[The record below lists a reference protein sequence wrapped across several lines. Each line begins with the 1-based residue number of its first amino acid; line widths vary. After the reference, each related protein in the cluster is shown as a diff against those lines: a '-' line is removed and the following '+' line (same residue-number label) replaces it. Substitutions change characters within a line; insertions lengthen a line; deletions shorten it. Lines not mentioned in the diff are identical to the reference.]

1 MNRQDRSTDFL
12 QGVVDCGGVGRVEN
26 ERKLARLFLGVEPF
40 GSPARPKFGG
50 AFPTSEKGVGASR
63 PNLNCQQLGISLPSL
78 LLPHFFPHFCRS
90 SKVLYCGLAV
100 RVTCL
105 LSVLFVTSTCGL
117 CLDSGKGARENS
129 QLAVSSQRQ
138 CRAKLSRKTCSTT
151 RVYRH
156 SFSAFELRTQATAT
170 METPTAMSG
179 LSLDPRRP
187 KIQTKTMVLLSLM
200 SQARQ

>member
-12 QGVVDCGGVGRVEN
+12 QGVVDCGGVGWVEN

-63 PNLNCQQLGISLPSL
+63 PGTASSSDFFTFTSAATL
-78 LLPHFFPHFCRS
+78 LFLHFCRS
-90 SKVLYCGLAV
+90 SKVLHSHLAS

-105 LSVLFVTSTCGL
+105 LCVLFVTSTCGL
-117 CLDSGKGARENS
+117 RLDSGKGARANS

-138 CRAKLSRKTCSTT
+138 CRAKSSRKTCSTT
-151 RVYRH
+151 QVYRH
-156 SFSAFELRTQATAT
+156 SFSVFELRTQATAT
-170 METPTAMSG
+170 TETPTAMSG
-179 LSLDPRRP
+179 LSLDQRRP